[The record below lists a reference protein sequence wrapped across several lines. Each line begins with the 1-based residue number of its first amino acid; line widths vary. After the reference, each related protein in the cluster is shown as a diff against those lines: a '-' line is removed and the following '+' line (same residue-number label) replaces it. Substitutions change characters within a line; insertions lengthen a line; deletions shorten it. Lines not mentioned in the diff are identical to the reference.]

1 MIIAFIGYKQSGKS
15 TASKYLQEKY
25 GFKPHNFKDAL
36 IEEIKTYFPDF
47 IKKECELYNCTPEEL
62 FEKKPG
68 HIRQLMQNFGTELRR
83 KEHPQYWVAKWV
95 QYDPIKNNQ
104 NTVVDDCRFLN
115 ETETVKACGGTIIKI
130 IRTGQENTDPHQSE
144 QEFNQITPDYT
155 IEVATGEQEL
165 LYKKINEIYANMKT
179 FDQSFQL

>member
-1 MIIAFIGYKQSGKS
+1 MTIIALIGMKQSGKS

-47 IKKECELYNCTPEEL
+47 IKAECELYNCTPEEL

-83 KEHPQYWVAKWV
+83 KQNPDYWVNKWW
-95 QYDPIKNNQ
+95 Q
-104 NTVVDDCRFLN
+104 NAEYESKIVVDDCRFHN
-115 ETETVKACGGTIIKI
+115 EANVIKVRNGIIIKI
-130 IRTGQENTDPHQSE
+130 IRTGQENKDLHQSE
-144 QEFNQITPDYT
+144 QEFNQIIPDYT
-155 IEVATGEQEL
+155 IEVATGEQIK
-165 LYKKINEIYANMKT
+165 LYEQLDKIYENIN
-179 FDQSFQL
+179 

>member
-15 TASKYLQEKY
+15 TASKYLEEKY

-47 IKKECELYNCTPEEL
+47 IKKECELYNCDVGHL

-68 HIRQLMQNFGTELRR
+68 HIRQFMQNFATELRR
-83 KEHPQYWVAKWV
+83 ANNPDYWVDKWWYNA
-95 QYDPIKNNQ
+95 QYEGKI
-104 NTVVDDCRFLN
+104 VIDDCRFLN
-115 ETETVKACGGTIIKI
+115 EAKEIQDRNGVIIKI
-130 IRTGQENTDPHQSE
+130 IRTGQETTDPHQSE
-144 QEFNQITPDYT
+144 QEFNQIIPDYT

-165 LYKKINEIYANMKT
+165 LYKKINEIYAN
-179 FDQSFQL
+179 LN

>member
-1 MIIAFIGYKQSGKS
+1 MTIIALIGMKQSGKS

-47 IKKECELYNCTPEEL
+47 IKAECELYNCTPEEL

-83 KEHPQYWVAKWV
+83 KQNPDYWVNKWW
-95 QYDPIKNNQ
+95 Q
-104 NTVVDDCRFLN
+104 NAEYESKIVVDDCRFHN
-115 ETETVKACGGTIIKI
+115 EANEIKVRNGIIIKI
-130 IRTGQENTDPHQSE
+130 IRTGQENKDLHQSE
-144 QEFNQITPDYT
+144 QEFNQIIPDYT
-155 IEVATGEQEL
+155 IEVATGEQIK
-165 LYKKINEIYANMKT
+165 LYEQLDKIYENIN
-179 FDQSFQL
+179 